1 MDGQKV
7 RDVDCVLATVELEKL
22 IEEKVDSLESYISK
36 GTIEN
41 EGKGFSVHFCKKIV
55 STKNRDKNSI
65 HMVAVAL
72 ADIWSISFDTFHGKS
87 LVKIFTR

>member
-41 EGKGFSVHFCKKIV
+41 EGKGFLVHF
-55 STKNRDKNSI
+55 
-65 HMVAVAL
+65 
-72 ADIWSISFDTFHGKS
+72 
-87 LVKIFTR
+87 